1 MRKNMVKKVAK
12 HVGRGSLQVQK
23 GIHIASTAP
32 LESTRA
38 TPVLEVVAGVTMVVF
53 KINRVN
59 NLASSAPPVRELHTG
74 GVNRVKN
81 V

>member
-1 MRKNMVKKVAK
+1 M
-12 HVGRGSLQVQK
+12 QVQK
-23 GIHIASTAP
+23 DGDIARP
-32 LESTRA
+32 VPQDSTRQMK
-38 TPVLEVVAGVTMVVF
+38 VLEVVKGVTMVVI

-59 NLASSAPPVRELHTG
+59 NLASYAPPVRELHTG